1 MIISV
6 EKLKQYIKTDKADAV
21 LEDMLQALELSIR
34 EYTNNNFI
42 KRGIQ
47 FRCQVMQTKLYLSTP
62 LFAVGDTI
70 QISDSIYSDG
80 IYTVKEIEEDFIVL
94 DKPLLDESAVLVSK
108 VEYPK
113 DVQMGVVEM
122 LKWKLKN
129 EAANDGDVSKKTIQ
143 SETISRHSVTYA
155 TDSSEADLDEE
166 LGVPKKH
173 TAFLKHH
180 KKARF

>member
-1 MIISV
+1 MATEDNIEGIDIVTAQLCKVVKIASLDSV
-6 EKLKQYIKTDKADAV
+6 T
-21 LEDMLQALELSIR
+21 
-34 EYTNNNFI
+34 
-42 KRGIQ
+42 
-47 FRCQVMQTKLYLSTP
+47 LYHRSERDC
-62 LFAVGDTI
+62 V
-70 QISDSIYSDG
+70 
-80 IYTVKEIEEDFIVL
+80 VKEIEEDFIVL
-94 DKPLLDESAVLVSK
+94 DKLLLDESVVLVSK